1 METSDAGPPNEIGG
15 EDGGVDAENPAGEQL
30 DGAGGALQ
38 PGGDPH
44 ALNFDVPLPET
55 IKIDR
60 ISRMS
65 EMKSIWRSG
74 IKQIEDIFADHIA
87 RINDLFD
94 DRAAEFDRIR
104 DQLLTNHDFL
114 KRF

>member
-1 METSDAGPPNEIGG
+1 
-15 EDGGVDAENPAGEQL
+15 
-30 DGAGGALQ
+30 
-38 PGGDPH
+38 
-44 ALNFDVPLPET
+44 
-55 IKIDR
+55 
-60 ISRMS
+60 MS

-74 IKQIEDIFADHIA
+74 IKQLEEIFADHIA
-87 RINDLFD
+87 RINDLFE